1 MAAGLCVWV
10 LVLAVTVA
18 SFLFDLH
25 AYLVARRAGLQ
36 QPHDAADPEQEQAPA
51 VNDQPGEEPC

>member
-1 MAAGLCVWV
+1 MTAEACVLL

-25 AYLVARRAGLQ
+25 AYLTARRARRMR
-36 QPHDAADPEQEQAPA
+36 
-51 VNDQPGEEPC
+51 

>member
-1 MAAGLCVWV
+1 LLML

-25 AYLVARRAGLQ
+25 ACQVTRRPRRARRQ
-36 QPHDAADPEQEQAPA
+36 
-51 VNDQPGEEPC
+51 

>member
-1 MAAGLCVWV
+1 VCVWL

-25 AYLVARRAGLQ
+25 AYLVARWARRAR
-36 QPHDAADPEQEQAPA
+36 
-51 VNDQPGEEPC
+51 